1 MEVWDGFECEKFVF
15 DGRNA
20 IAVFPKNVCCMLIDA
35 PVLNFCDYP
44 GRLLELEYKKYSDL
58 LTVMPREYRGHHP
71 HGTVWNMDS
80 PADLL
85 YEKARGKKQL

>member
-44 GRLLELEYKKYSDL
+44 GRL
-58 LTVMPREYRGHHP
+58 
-71 HGTVWNMDS
+71 
-80 PADLL
+80 PADRCGGVW
-85 YEKARGKKQL
+85 ENK